1 MPLGAGVDV
10 GSLESIIGALD
21 GLRDLVPEI
30 ALEASIEIFETTD
43 SLFVLGADPYG
54 ETWAP
59 LAPATLAKGRTPP
72 PLTDTGA
79 MRESL
84 RVAVT
89 ETAIVASLESPA
101 GYHQDGTRYM
111 PARPVLPDYARG
123 LPDAWRASITD
134 AGQRVFEARWDK

>member
-1 MPLGAGVDV
+1 MPGASVDL
-10 GSLESIIGALD
+10 GSLDGVIGALD

-30 ALEASIEIFETTD
+30 ALEASIEIWETTE

-59 LAPATLAKGRTPP
+59 LAPRTVAKGRTPP

-84 RVAVT
+84 RVNVSEA
-89 ETAIVASLESPA
+89 AIVASLADPA
-101 GYHQDGTRYM
+101 GYHQTGTRYM
-111 PARPVLPDYARG
+111 PARPVLPDDARG
-123 LPDAWRASITD
+123 LPDAWRAAITD
-134 AGQRVFEARWDK
+134 AGMRVIESRWGR

>member
-1 MPLGAGVDV
+1 MAGITVDV
-10 GSLESIIGALD
+10 GSLEGIIGALD
-21 GLRDLVPEI
+21 GLRDLVPQI
-30 ALEASIEIFETTD
+30 ALEASIEIFETID
-43 SLFVLGADPYG
+43 SEFTLGSDPYG
-54 ETWAP
+54 EAWAP
-59 LAPATLAKGRTPP
+59 LAPATLAKGRAMP

-84 RVAVT
+84 RVSVSEAS
-89 ETAIVASLESPA
+89 IVASLPDPA

-134 AGQRVFEARWDK
+134 AGQRVFEQRWGK

>member
-1 MPLGAGVDV
+1 MGAGVDV

-84 RVAVT
+84 RVSVT
-89 ETAIVASLESPA
+89 ETAIVASIASPA
-101 GYHQDGTRYM
+101 GYHQDGTKYM

-134 AGQRVFEARWDK
+134 AGQRVFEARWGK

>member
-1 MPLGAGVDV
+1 MPLGSSADV
-10 GSLESIIGALD
+10 GSLEGIIGGLE

-30 ALEASIEIFETTD
+30 ALEASIEIFETID
-43 SLFVLGADPYG
+43 STFTLGADPYG

-84 RVAVT
+84 RVSVT
-89 ETAIVASLESPA
+89 QDAIVASLESPA
-101 GYHQDGTRYM
+101 GYHQNGTRYM
-111 PARPVLPDYARG
+111 PARPVLPDYGRG
-123 LPDAWRASITD
+123 LPDAWRQAITD
-134 AGQRVFEARWDK
+134 AGQRVFDARWGK

>member
-1 MPLGAGVDV
+1 MPMGLAIDL
-10 GSLESIIGALD
+10 GSLDAVVGALA
-21 GLRDLVPEI
+21 GLRDLVPDI
-30 ALEASIEIFETTD
+30 ALEASIEIHETIQ
-43 SLFVLGADPYG
+43 SEFVLGTDPYG

-84 RVAVT
+84 RVSVT
-89 ETAIVASLESPA
+89 EAAITASMDSPA

-123 LPDAWRASITD
+123 LPDAWRAAITE
-134 AGQRVFEARWDK
+134 AGQRVFAKAWGG

>member
-1 MPLGAGVDV
+1 MPLGADIRFE
-10 GSLESIIGALD
+10 SLESVIGALD

-30 ALEASIEIFETTD
+30 ALEASIEIFETVD

-84 RVAVT
+84 RVSVT
-89 ETAIVASLESPA
+89 ETAIVASIASPA

-134 AGQRVFEARWDK
+134 AGQRVFEARWGK

>member
-1 MPLGAGVDV
+1 MPMGAGVDV

-89 ETAIVASLESPA
+89 ETAIVASLENPA

-134 AGQRVFEARWDK
+134 AGQRVFEARWGK

>member
-1 MPLGAGVDV
+1 MPLGADIRFE
-10 GSLESIIGALD
+10 SLESVIGALD

-84 RVAVT
+84 RVSVT
-89 ETAIVASLESPA
+89 ETAIVASIASPA

-134 AGQRVFEARWDK
+134 AGQRVFEARWGK